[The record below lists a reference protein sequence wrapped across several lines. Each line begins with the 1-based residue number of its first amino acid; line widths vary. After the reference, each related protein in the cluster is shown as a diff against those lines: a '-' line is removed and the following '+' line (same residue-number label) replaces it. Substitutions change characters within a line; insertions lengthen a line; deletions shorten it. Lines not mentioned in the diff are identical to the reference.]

1 LDLFGG
7 KGEEWMVWCDENC
20 GFWRDWKTEMVWQV
34 VAVGADGVTR
44 IPGAKRRIQAEGG
57 VNGLLAELWMYQRC
71 ETVVGDFSRS
81 RSGGRVMWSN
91 EGAAPLHAWREVE
104 EEEASQPQQRGE

>member
-1 LDLFGG
+1 
-7 KGEEWMVWCDENC
+7 MVACRTVDVPE
-20 GFWRDWKTEMVWQV
+20 
-34 VAVGADGVTR
+34 
-44 IPGAKRRIQAEGG
+44 
-57 VNGLLAELWMYQRC
+57 RC

-104 EEEASQPQQRGE
+104 ERKPASQQRGE